1 MVAQT
6 RTPRPGIDAAPATDR
21 PSSAQSA
28 DPLATQIAEPI
39 VERLAAGV
47 LENML
52 SGVAYCQIVYQ
63 DGSAVDFLHLYTNP
77 AFHRLTGLGP
87 VTGRRISEILPEFNE
102 ADSRFMRLCARVA
115 EGGPAETYELFVKA
129 WGQWFS
135 GVVYC
140 PKPGHF
146 VAIFDLTTAH
156 KEVETALQASNTQ
169 LRFVLEG
176 SELGFWDWNLATGKV
191 ERNAQWAAMLGYTY
205 EEMQQTTQQ
214 WSDFVHPEDRDRAW
228 TSIFDA
234 VEGRSPAHKL
244 EYRMLHKDGS
254 VRWIL
259 DQAKVMERDAQGR
272 AVRMC
277 GTHTDVTERKL
288 LEQELWLQ
296 ARVDYLTGV
305 SNRRH
310 FMERAEQELHRCVR
324 YGGQLSILML
334 DIDHFK
340 LINDR
345 YGHKV
350 GDLVIKTLTQV
361 CTASLR
367 DVDVIGRM
375 GGEEFA
381 VLLPETDRS
390 VAVSAAER
398 LRVAIDQAKVP
409 LADGLPVKFSVSIGV
424 AAMQSADDNL
434 DVLLNRADAALYEAK
449 GSGRNRVCAANGQ

>member
-1 MVAQT
+1 MDAELRLPHPEVDPAAAIGNTAMAQL
-6 RTPRPGIDAAPATDR
+6 
-21 PSSAQSA
+21 SM
-28 DPLATQIAEPI
+28 
-39 VERLAAGV
+39 GV
-47 LENML
+47 LDNML
-52 SGVAYCQIVYQ
+52 SGVAYCRIDFQG
-63 DGSAVDFLHLYTNP
+63 GSAVDFVYLYTNP

-87 VTGRRISEILPEFNE
+87 VIGKCFSEILPQLHE
-102 ADSRFMRLCARVA
+102 AESGFMGICARVGR
-115 EGGPAETYELFVKA
+115 GGSPETYEIFVKE

-135 GVVYC
+135 GVAYC

-156 KEVETALQASNTQ
+156 KEVETALQESNTQ

-191 ERNAQWAAMLGYTY
+191 ERNAQWAAILGYTY

-214 WSDFVHPEDRDRAW
+214 WSDFVHPEDRDGAW
-228 TSIFDA
+228 ASIFDA

-288 LEQELWLQ
+288 LEQELWRQ

-350 GDLVIKTLTQV
+350 GDLVLKALTQV
-361 CTASLR
+361 CAASLR
-367 DVDVIGRM
+367 DVDVVGRM

-398 LRVAIDQAKVP
+398 LRVAIDQTKVP

-449 GSGRNRVCAANGQ
+449 GSGRNRVCAASG

>member
-1 MVAQT
+1 MEAETQ
-6 RTPRPGIDAAPATDR
+6 PPFSD
-21 PSSAQSA
+21 A
-28 DPLATQIAEPI
+28 DPAPLAKCPPEAQW
-39 VERLAAGV
+39 VAGV
-47 LENML
+47 LENMH
-52 SGVAYCQIVYQ
+52 SGVAYSQILFE
-63 DGSAVDFLHLYTNP
+63 GNRAVDLVHLYTNP
-77 AFHRLTGLGP
+77 TFHRLTGLGK
-87 VTGRRISEILPEFNE
+87 VLGKRISELLPEILE
-102 ADSRFMRLCARVA
+102 GESAYMQLCTRVSRGGAA
-115 EGGPAETYELFVKA
+115 EPFEIFVKA

-135 GVVYC
+135 GLVYC
-140 PKPGHF
+140 PQTGF
-146 VAIFDLTTAH
+146 VVSIFELTTAH
-156 KEVETALQASNTQ
+156 KEVESALQESNTQ

-228 TSIFDA
+228 ASIFDA
-234 VEGRSPAHKL
+234 LEGRSPAHKL

-288 LEQELWLQ
+288 LEQELWRQ

-350 GDLVIKTLTQV
+350 GDLVIKALIQV

-367 DVDVIGRM
+367 DVDVVGRM